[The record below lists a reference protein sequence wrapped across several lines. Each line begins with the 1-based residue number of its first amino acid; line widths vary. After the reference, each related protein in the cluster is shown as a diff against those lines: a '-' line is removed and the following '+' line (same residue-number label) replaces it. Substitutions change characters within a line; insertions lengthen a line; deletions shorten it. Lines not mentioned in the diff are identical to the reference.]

1 MTLGIFASDFAETIS
16 PSAFESRSAEQAVK
30 SIIAKANFMSF
41 QANKILELLANSDVR
56 WCQKQQIIGESLT

>member
-16 PSAFESRSAEQAVK
+16 PSPFKSRSAAQAV
-30 SIIAKANFMSF
+30 SIIAKANFISF

-56 WCQKQQIIGESLT
+56 WSQKQQIIGDFA